1 LNLFE
6 SRLEEELKKKA
17 PLATRMR
24 PFSLDKFI
32 GQNKIIGEKSVLR
45 KLILN
50 DKLGSV
56 VFWGPPGCGKT
67 TLAKIIAETT
77 KTYFVQL
84 SAVTSNVNEVR
95 KVLDESKERL
105 SMESKKTLLF
115 IDEIHRFNK
124 AQQDLLLPAV
134 EDGIVNLIG
143 ATTENPYFE
152 INSPLISRL
161 RLFEF
166 KSLSIDEIK
175 QILINAITDKEKGL
189 GVEKSI
195 IDEDAL
201 EHFAVTSNG
210 DARNALNA
218 LELAMSF
225 ISDDKTGCGKIN
237 LKIAEESIQKQ
248 AVVYNKNGDNHY
260 DTVSAFI
267 KSMRGSDPDAALY
280 WLARM
285 IYAGEDP
292 KFIARRM
299 IIFASEDIGNA
310 DSNALVVAV
319 SAANALEYVGLPE
332 ARLNLAQA
340 AIYLSCAPKSNAV
353 IKGINTAMKDVE
365 NKPWESVPLHLKST
379 GYYGAKKLG
388 HGANYKYP
396 HNYPDHYVRQDYLP
410 DNIKNKKYYFP
421 SSSKEEVF
429 LNKVEDNKNNNPA
442 KK

>member
-1 LNLFE
+1 MNLFE
-6 SRLEEELKKKA
+6 SKLEEELKKKA

-95 KVLDESKERL
+95 KVLDGAKERL
-105 SMESKKTLLF
+105 SLESKKTLLF

-143 ATTENPYFE
+143 ATTENPYLE

-166 KSLSIDEIK
+166 KSLSINEIK
-175 QILINAITDKEKGL
+175 QILINAVTDKEKGL
-189 GVEKSI
+189 GVEESI

-201 EHFAVTSNG
+201 EHFAITSNG

-225 ISDDKTGCGKIN
+225 ISDDKTGCEKIN

-248 AVVYNKNGDNHY
+248 AVIYNKNGDNHY

-310 DSNALVVAV
+310 DPNGLAVAV
-319 SAANALEYVGLPE
+319 SAVNALEYVGLPE

-353 IKGINTAMKDVE
+353 IKGINAAMKDVE

-379 GYYGAKKLG
+379 GYYGAKKLD

-396 HNYPDHYVRQDYLP
+396 HNYPDHYVKQDYLP

-421 SSSKEEVF
+421 SGPKEEVF
-429 LNKVEDNKNNNPA
+429 LNNKNNNPA

>member
-1 LNLFE
+1 MNLFE